1 MGTQAITQTEAIP
14 PGKAISQK
22 EPSCCTKVCQNG
34 IEVTVGVVSK
44 VEGWKQIS
52 DLALV
57 VFAFMD
63 HVWKVVSPT
72 LTTFGTC
79 LSTMLDLASI
89 IDVMKRVKNWACPD
103 EDGQMLW
110 QKAWQNIAAMSCVTA
125 HHALNFIT
133 FLGTTLKVF
142 NLGAALLPVSILNH
156 LSNAG
161 YGVFDV
167 WTTKIKI
174 NETNSKIDKLAH
186 AKEKWAARA
195 KMYAEIDK
203 AKPEEVAAFQA
214 LMEKQKTAWKEKVT
228 VLKSSGENDKKIS
241 QAMAKATQWTVLQQ
255 VSTETDLKA
264 FCSKKVELL
273 DTKISNEKREKTKS
287 WAAIAFDV
295 ALVALS
301 VFAIVMAFV
310 TPIWM
315 ATTIFLAVAFVTSGL
330 ELTGSFLDEILKPK
344 ELPTVDL
351 PVV

>member
-1 MGTQAITQTEAIP
+1 MGTQAIT
-14 PGKAISQK
+14 QK
-22 EPSCCTKVCQNG
+22 EPSCCTKVCQSG

-57 VFAFMD
+57 VFAFME
-63 HVWKVVSPT
+63 HVWRVVTPT

-174 NETNSKIDKLAH
+174 NETNNKIDKLAQ

-195 KMYAEIDK
+195 RMFAIAEKEIPREGLAKWTKLVGDQK
-203 AKPEEVAAFQA
+203 A
-214 LMEKQKTAWKEKVT
+214 AWKDKVT
-228 VLKSSGENDKKIS
+228 VLKASGESAKLS
-241 QAMAKATQWTVLQQ
+241 QAMAKATQWTILQKAE
-255 VSTETDLKA
+255 VSDVKA
-264 FCSKKVELL
+264 FCNKKVELL
-273 DTKISNEKREKTKS
+273 DTKIVNEKKEKTKS

-301 VFAIVMAFV
+301 VFAIVMACI
-310 TPIWM
+310 TPIWI